1 MKNYNFALR
10 IDGMKGKSLRTWSR
24 TFLCLSIIG
33 ASGLVSCKEA
43 LEVTDPDIV
52 EAENIDSPEAA
63 EALRVGALARLSG
76 MTSGGEST
84 FHFPGLLGDEWRSG
98 DTFVQRDETDKR
110 ALREEVT
117 VVSNMWYAVNRTRTA
132 ANQAVDA
139 LREFPPVLVS
149 SQPTN
154 QSNIAQMFWLRGF
167 AETAIAE
174 NYCNGTPISTFDL
187 KGSVITFGQPETNVQ
202 VYARALA
209 SFDSA
214 SATAAANTRG
224 DEVRILSRIGRARV
238 LMNLGRFNDAATALA
253 GTPAID
259 AAFRFQIFHQQ
270 AITGTPVN
278 QIWALNN
285 SGRRYVVADREAGVG
300 LNFASS
306 GDPRIPVCRGN
317 DTVCRGFGVTNS
329 VSFDNNFG
337 ASPRIGG
344 PFFVQLIWPSRDDD
358 VTIVSGVEAR
368 LLDAE
373 AQLRSGNAVAWLATL
388 NALRADFQRV
398 KDPSN
403 STTATATLAPLS
415 DPGTQTAREDLL
427 FRERAFWL
435 FGRGHRLA
443 DMRRLVRPASQGGYG
458 RAVNAVYP
466 NGPYFKGGN
475 YGDNLSIPVP
485 QNERNNPNFQ
495 GCTNNDP

>member
-1 MKNYNFALR
+1 MTNYNLARR
-10 IDGMKGKSLRTWSR
+10 IEGMKLKISRKWGRAALALSLA
-24 TFLCLSIIG
+24 G
-33 ASGLVSCKEA
+33 AFGIVACSQA

-52 EAENIDSPEAA
+52 EEENIDTPEAA
-63 EALRVGALARLSG
+63 DALRVGAFSRLSG

-117 VVSNMWYAVNRTRTA
+117 FVSNMWYAVNRTRAA
-132 ANQAVDA
+132 ANQAINA
-139 LREFPPVLVS
+139 LRDFPPVLAS
-149 SQPTN
+149 AQPLN
-154 QSNIAQMFWLRGF
+154 QSSIAQMFWVRGF

-174 NYCNGTPISTFDL
+174 NYCNGTPISQFDL
-187 KGSVITFGQPETNVQ
+187 KGSVITYGQPESNAQ

-214 SATAAANTRG
+214 IAVAGANTRG
-224 DEVRILSRIGRARV
+224 DTVRTLARIGRARV
-238 LMNLGRFNDAATALA
+238 LMNLGRFSEAATALS
-253 GTPAID
+253 GTPAIPSN
-259 AAFRFQIFHQQ
+259 FRFFIFHQQ
-270 AITGTPVN
+270 AITGTTTN

-306 GDPRIPVCRGN
+306 GDPRIPVCRGA
-317 DTVCRGFGVTNS
+317 DAVCRSFGVSNPA
-329 VSFDNNFG
+329 SFDGNFG

-344 PFFVQLIWPSRDDD
+344 PFFVQLIEPTRDDD
-358 VTIVSGVEAR
+358 AVIVSGVEAR
-368 LLDAE
+368 LLEAE
-373 AQLRSGNAVAWLATL
+373 AQLRSGDVVGWLATL
-388 NALRADFQRV
+388 NALRASFQTV

-403 STTATATLAPLS
+403 ITTASATLAPLT

-443 DMRRLVRPASQGGYG
+443 DMRRLVRPTAQGGFE
-458 RAVNAVYP
+458 RPVNTVFP
-466 NGPYFKGGN
+466 SGPFFKGGN

-495 GCTNNDP
+495 GCTDNNP

>member
-1 MKNYNFALR
+1 MTNYNFARRLQ
-10 IDGMKGKSLRTWSR
+10 GMMHGRTR
-24 TFLCLSIIG
+24 RLL
-33 ASGLVSCKEA
+33 SGLSVLAVAMAFSLVACSEA
-43 LEVTDPDIV
+43 LEVTDPDVV
-52 EAENIDSPEAA
+52 EEENVNSPEAA
-63 EALRVGALARLSG
+63 EGLRVGAFARLSD

-84 FHFPGLLGDEWRSG
+84 FHFPGLLGDEFRSG

-117 VVSNMWYAVNRTRTA
+117 VVSAMWYDVNRVRTA
-132 ANQAVDA
+132 SNQAIRA
-139 LREFPPVLVS
+139 LREFPPVAPAL
-149 SQPTN
+149 QPLN
-154 QSNIAQMFWLRGF
+154 QSSIAQMFWVRGF

-187 KGSVITFGQPETNVQ
+187 IGSVITYGTPETNVQ
-202 VYARALA
+202 VYGRALQ

-214 SATAAANTRG
+214 LAIAAPNTRG
-224 DEVRILSRIGRARV
+224 DTVRTIARIGKSRV
-238 LMNLGRFNDAATALA
+238 LMNLGRFNEAAEVLGAA
-253 GTPAID
+253 PAIPSD
-259 AAFRFQIFHQQ
+259 FRFRIFHQQ
-270 AITGTPVN
+270 AVTGTATN

-285 SGRRYVVADREAGVG
+285 SGRRYVVADKEAGVG
-300 LNFASS
+300 LDFASS

-317 DTVCRGFGVTNS
+317 DTQCRSFGVTNA

-344 PFFVQLIWPSRDDD
+344 PFYVQLIFPTRDDD
-358 VTIVSGVEAR
+358 APIVTGVEAR
-368 LLDAE
+368 LLEAE
-373 AQLRSGNAVAWLATL
+373 AQLRSGSAAWLTTL
-388 NALRADFQRV
+388 NALRASFQTL

-403 STTATATLAPLS
+403 ITTATAVLAPLT
-415 DPGTQTAREDLL
+415 DPGTQTARETLL

-443 DMRRLVRPASQGGYG
+443 DMRRLVRPVAEGGFG
-458 RAVNAVYP
+458 RAAATVFP
-466 NGPYFKGGN
+466 NGTYFKGGS

-495 GCTNNDP
+495 GCTNNNP